1 MWSFVLALLTPAFAG
16 TLTFAPDAESA
27 TEVRWSD
34 AGANVVLEKFAAA
47 EGVIGSEVSGDGKF
61 AFAWHQPKGKSL
73 RVSVYDLQAKQR
85 ISSFSPGYGG
95 TLVFSAAN
103 TLVLTRGCG
112 TSCHVLTVFD
122 LNGKTLLDV
131 GGTFNEVSPSR
142 RYALIYSGFYSEP
155 GFGSEPG
162 PSSLIDLATGAVIV
176 QSSVTES
183 GEVGV
188 DAVKWGVGDATV
200 VLTIVARE
208 GGTAPPRYLRLAPDG
223 TAAWVASP

>member
-85 ISSFSPGYGG
+85 LSSFSPGYGG
-95 TLVFSAAN
+95 TLIFSAAN
-103 TLVLTRGCG
+103 TLVLTHGCG

-122 LNGKTLLDV
+122 RNGKTLVDV
-131 GGTFNEVSPSR
+131 GGTLNDVSPAR
-142 RYALIYSGFYSEP
+142 KYALVYSGFD
-155 GFGSEPG
+155 SEPG
-162 PSSLIDLATGAVIV
+162 PLSLIDLASGAVLV

-188 DAVKWGVGDATV
+188 DSVTWASGDACV
-200 VLTIVARE
+200 VLTILGRE

-223 TAAWVASP
+223 TAAWVASL